1 MIIRTGILIVKGDEY
16 IIGMFLQYSHFLFEV
31 TPNRNWTY
39 YMSMTMTFLVD
50 KRQLTR
56 EIKMTV
62 TVDQMYLENLDEYI
76 YDENLV
82 VSRRCPTVILSTL

>member
-1 MIIRTGILIVKGDEY
+1 
-16 IIGMFLQYSHFLFEV
+16 
-31 TPNRNWTY
+31 
-39 YMSMTMTFLVD
+39 MSMTMTFLVD

-82 VSRRCPTVILSTL
+82 VSRRCLTVILSTL